1 MAVNLTV
8 SALLAA
14 LRLGNTAEETQE
26 ATRLLAYAT
35 SAVEKHAPD
44 APEAA
49 QNEAVVRLAGY
60 VFDQPFAGRGQ
71 AYANALRNSGA
82 VAMLLPWV
90 EHRAGAIDAEDG
102 EDAD

>member
-14 LRLGNTAEETQE
+14 LRLGTTTEETNE

-35 SAVEKHAPD
+35 LAVEKHAPD

-49 QNEAVVRLAGY
+49 QNEAVIRLAGY
-60 VFDQPFAGRGQ
+60 VFDQPFAGRGN

-82 VAMLLPWV
+82 ESMLAPWV
-90 EHRAGAIDAEDG
+90 THRAGVVGAEDG
-102 EDAD
+102 E